1 MFTYVI
7 ICDYKLQCQKY
18 RYKKCLL
25 ISKITSFKTLN
36 FLYGPLLD
44 AMTNQYYTWVKCL
57 KLLQKKMKMATESLN
72 LGTNWKKY
80 IKELLSYY
88 SSKLRSTDTAVYTL
102 DTLRSMIHIPKNAIR
117 YISAHSFG
125 TSQKQSLNNQ
135 LLQSQETFKNDIFIL
150 TRSLLLFI
158 KDSIFSVLI
167 FEMSP
172 NYINSEM
179 MVLFYTLS
187 CYYCVI
193 NIYITLMLGYQIFRD
208 FYYLLV
214 DSYTTVFERRLDM

>member
-72 LGTNWKKY
+72 LGTNSYRCSK
-80 IKELLSYY
+80 IMPEIIFNLEILS
-88 SSKLRSTDTAVYTL
+88 LFFRL
-102 DTLRSMIHIPKNAIR
+102 DTQIYTNIC
-117 YISAHSFG
+117 
-125 TSQKQSLNNQ
+125 NQ
-135 LLQSQETFKNDIFIL
+135 D
-150 TRSLLLFI
+150 
-158 KDSIFSVLI
+158 
-167 FEMSP
+167 
-172 NYINSEM
+172 
-179 MVLFYTLS
+179 
-187 CYYCVI
+187 
-193 NIYITLMLGYQIFRD
+193 
-208 FYYLLV
+208 
-214 DSYTTVFERRLDM
+214 